1 MPIDFLHLYVSH
13 VMPPTFTFTASP
25 ALHFGPGKLSC
36 LPSLLKRFGSRLLIV
51 VGGHSF
57 LSGKEWP
64 ALAGSL
70 QDHGFAYHLERI
82 GGEPSPMDIDTICR
96 KYRNQAIDAV
106 VAIGGGSVLDG
117 GKAVSAML
125 VEQQP
130 VITFLE
136 GVGTAKPSGR
146 KVPFV
151 AVPTT
156 SGTGSEATS
165 NAVISTV
172 GRDGFKKSLRHDKY
186 VPDIALIDPILT
198 ISCPATLTVAC
209 GMDTFSQLVEAFLSS
224 KSSPLADTLAL
235 EGIRAVLRSLKQ
247 ACGNG
252 GDLQAR
258 ADMAYASYLSGMV
271 LANAGLGTVHGFA
284 SAIGGL
290 FTIPHGIVCGTLM
303 AATNRATLNSLR
315 ETGENQ
321 AALLKY
327 SLLGRMVSE
336 KKPSAQKAQDLF
348 IAYLEN
354 LTNGLG
360 LACLTDFGIS
370 ERDID
375 LILSQSGNKNNPVQL
390 SRDELAQ
397 ILRTR
402 LNH

>member
-1 MPIDFLHLYVSH
+1 
-13 VMPPTFTFTASP
+13 MPPTFTFTASP
-25 ALHFGPGKLSC
+25 ALHFGPGKLHC
-36 LPSLLKRFGSRLLIV
+36 LPALLKRFGSRLLIV
-51 VGGHSF
+51 VGGHS
-57 LSGKEWP
+57 LISGKEWP
-64 ALAGSL
+64 ALADSL

-82 GGEPSPMDIDTICR
+82 GGEPSPMDIDTICL

-136 GVGTAKPSGR
+136 GVGNAKPSGR

-198 ISCPATLTVAC
+198 ISCPAPLTVAC

-303 AATNRATLNSLR
+303 AATNRATLDRLR

-336 KKPSAQKAQDLF
+336 ENLSDHNAQDSF
-348 IAYLEN
+348 IDYLED
-354 LTNGLG
+354 LTTSLD
-360 LACLTDFGIS
+360 LARLSDFGVS
-370 ERDID
+370 EQDID
-375 LILSQSGNKNNPVQL
+375 RILYQSGNKNNPVQL
-390 SRDELAQ
+390 SRDELAR